1 MNFKLKMTAVAAGL
15 MLFGAVQLFAQGR
28 PAPMV
33 PVGKAETISEQGTR
47 MYIGKVESIHT
58 VTLRMR
64 VSGVLQK
71 VFCKDGDFVKK
82 GTLLMQIEDTLYKS
96 QVDSALAR
104 VKQIQADLEYA
115 RTNYKRQEGLIGIA
129 ADSEMDEASRRLKLT
144 EAQLLEA
151 QAALTEAQTNLSYT
165 RIYAPVD
172 GRIGKITYSE
182 GNYLTPSSDV
192 LATIVT
198 VSPIHVKMALS
209 EPDYIKMFGS
219 VESLKKDAV
228 IRIRTAD
235 RKMFDEIGKVEFADN
250 QIDPMTGTLMVWCTF
265 ENKSHRLIP
274 GGIVD
279 SFIGKK
285 VKEQFPAIP
294 ISAVMTSKNGQ
305 NVYVVTEDSTAMIR
319 PVELGEQVGDMQ
331 IILKG
336 IQEGE
341 RVIVDGVHKVMPGA
355 KVVAIPVKRENPAK
369 DLSHVKP
376 ASERGGKIVAPAAP
390 AK

>member
-1 MNFKLKMTAVAAGL
+1 
-15 MLFGAVQLFAQGR
+15 
-28 PAPMV
+28 MV

-250 QIDPMTGTLMVWCTF
+250 RIDPMTGTLMVWCTF

-294 ISAVMTSKNGQ
+294 VSAVMTSKNGH

-369 DLSHVKP
+369 DLSNVKP